1 MSLKVAYASPLPP
14 QQTGIADYSAE
25 LLTHLAE
32 HLDLEL
38 FAEEPH
44 RVIPA
49 LAGRFPVHPL
59 RTLPE
64 RAGRYDA
71 VLYQLGNSADYH
83 GRIYRT
89 LQEVPGVVVL
99 HEYVLHHLVR
109 GLTLVRGD
117 AAGYVEEMR
126 YAYGRSGLALARRS
140 LDTGIPVDVWGYPLF
155 ERAVDAALGVIVH
168 SETTR
173 RRVLQSRPLTRIAKI
188 PHHLSLDELPGTPGT
203 PGMPGMPGTPLTRE
217 AARAALGL
225 PPDAFLV
232 ASFGFV
238 TPVKRLDVALRAFAR
253 LRREAPKAQYL
264 LVGDVS
270 PYYDLDAVLKPELR
284 EGVVKVGHTEL
295 PDFLRYMVAADLAVN
310 LRYPSAGETSG
321 TVVRLLGLGR
331 AVVVSDDGTFS
342 EIPDDCCAKVPLD
355 EAEEETL
362 FAYLQLLYRD
372 GALRHEMGE
381 NARRHMAEH
390 ATLAGSARAYADFVK
405 EIATA
410 HPVRFSAAPPLAPYP
425 ADDVLTDLLA
435 ELTAEASDLGVGEG
449 DEELLAGLA
458 EVVVELDL
466 DKPVP

>member
-1 MSLKVAYASPLPP
+1 MTRVAYASPLPP

-25 LLTHLAE
+25 LLPHLAE

-38 FAEEPH
+38 FAEDPH
-44 RVIPA
+44 RVIPE
-49 LAGRFPVHPL
+49 LTGRFPVHPL
-59 RTLPE
+59 RSLPD
-64 RAGRYDA
+64 RAGQYDA
-71 VLYQLGNSADYH
+71 LLYQLGNSADYH

-89 LQEVPGVVVL
+89 LLEIPGVVVL

-117 AAGYVEEMR
+117 AAGYLEEMR
-126 YAYGRSGLALARRS
+126 YAYGRSGFALGKRS

-155 ERAVDAALGVIVH
+155 ERAVDSALGVIVH

-173 RRVLQSRPLTRIAKI
+173 RRVFQSRPETRIAKV
-188 PHHLSLDELPGTPGT
+188 PHHLSLDGLPGAAA
-203 PGMPGMPGTPLTRE
+203 LTRE

-225 PPDAFLV
+225 PQDAFLV
-232 ASFGFV
+232 ASFGFI

-253 LRREAPKAQYL
+253 LRREAPDARYL

-284 EGVVKVGHTEL
+284 HGVVQVGHTEL
-295 PDFLRYMVAADLAVN
+295 ADFLRYMVAVDVAVN

-355 EAEEETL
+355 AAEEETL
-362 FAYLQLLYRD
+362 FAYLQLLYKEE
-372 GALRHEMGE
+372 GLRREMGE

-390 ATLAGSARAYADFVK
+390 CSLAGSARGYADFIK
-405 EIATA
+405 EIAAA
-410 HPVRFSAAPPLAPYP
+410 HPTPFRPAPPLAPYP
-425 ADDVLTDLLA
+425 ADDVLTDLIA
-435 ELTAEASDLGVGEG
+435 ELTAEVSDLGVGEG

-458 EVVVELDL
+458 EVVVDLDL
-466 DKPVP
+466 DMGYFIT

>member
-1 MSLKVAYASPLPP
+1 MIRVAYASPLPP

-25 LLTHLAE
+25 LLPHLAE

-38 FAEEPH
+38 FAEDPH
-44 RVIPA
+44 RVIPE
-49 LAGRFPVHPL
+49 LSKRFPIHNL

-64 RAGRYDA
+64 RAGQFD
-71 VLYQLGNSADYH
+71 VLLYQLGNSADYH

-89 LQEVPGVVVL
+89 LLDVPGVVVL

-117 AAGYVEEMR
+117 AAGYLEEMR
-126 YAYGRSGLALARRS
+126 YAYGRSGLALAKRS

-155 ERAVDAALGVIVH
+155 ERAVDSALGVIVH

-173 RRVLQSRPLTRIAKI
+173 RRVFQSRPETRIAKV
-188 PHHLSLDELPGTPGT
+188 PHHLSLDGLPGAAT
-203 PGMPGMPGTPLTRE
+203 LTRE
-217 AARAALGL
+217 AARTALGL
-225 PPDAFLV
+225 PQDAFLV
-232 ASFGFV
+232 ASFGFI

-253 LRREAPKAQYL
+253 LRREAPDAHYL

-270 PYYDLDAVLKPELR
+270 PYYDLDAVLKPDLR
-284 EGVVKVGHTEL
+284 DGVVKVGHTEL
-295 PDFLRYMVAADLAVN
+295 ADFLRYMVAVDVAVN

-342 EIPDDCCAKVPLD
+342 EIPDGCCAKVPLD

-362 FAYLQLLYRD
+362 FAYLQLLYQEE
-372 GALRHEMGE
+372 GLRWEMGE

-390 ATLAGSARAYADFVK
+390 CSLAGSARGYADFIK
-405 EIATA
+405 EIAA
-410 HPVRFSAAPPLAPYP
+410 ARPSPFRPAPPLAPYP
-425 ADDVLTDLLA
+425 ADDVLTDLIA
-435 ELTAEASDLGVGEG
+435 ELTAEASDLGVREG

-458 EVVVELDL
+458 EVVVDLELDATFL
-466 DKPVP
+466 

>member
-1 MSLKVAYASPLPP
+1 MTRVAYASPLPP

-25 LLTHLAE
+25 LLPHLAE

-38 FAEEPH
+38 FAEDPH
-44 RVIPA
+44 RVIPE
-49 LAGRFPVHPL
+49 LARRFPVHPL

-64 RAGRYDA
+64 RAGQYDA
-71 VLYQLGNSADYH
+71 ILYQLGNSADYH

-89 LQEVPGVVVL
+89 LLEVPGVVVL

-109 GLTLVRGD
+109 GLTLVGGD
-117 AAGYVEEMR
+117 AAGYLEEMR
-126 YAYGRSGLALARRS
+126 YAYGRSGLSVARRS

-155 ERAVDAALGVIVH
+155 ERAVDSALGVIVH

-173 RRVLQSRPLTRIAKI
+173 RRVLQSRPETRIAKV
-188 PHHLSLDELPGTPGT
+188 PHHLSLDGLPGAAT
-203 PGMPGMPGTPLTRE
+203 LTRE
-217 AARAALGL
+217 AARATLGL
-225 PPDAFLV
+225 PQDAFLV
-232 ASFGFV
+232 ASFGFI

-253 LRREAPKAQYL
+253 LRREAPNAADLRYL

-295 PDFLRYMVAADLAVN
+295 ADFLRYMVAVDVAVN

-342 EIPDDCCAKVPLD
+342 EIPEGCCAKVPLD

-362 FAYLQLLYRD
+362 FAYLRLLYQD
-372 GALRHEMGE
+372 EGLRREMEE

-390 ATLAGSARAYADFVK
+390 CTLAGSARGYADFIQ
-405 EIATA
+405 EIAAARAT
-410 HPVRFSAAPPLAPYP
+410 PFRPAPPLAPYP
-425 ADDVLTDLLA
+425 ADDVLTDLIA

-458 EVVVELDL
+458 EVVVELGL
-466 DKPVP
+466 A

>member
-1 MSLKVAYASPLPP
+1 MTRVAYASPLPP

-25 LLTHLAE
+25 LLPHLAE

-38 FAEEPH
+38 FAEDPH
-44 RVIPA
+44 RVIPE
-49 LAGRFPVHPL
+49 LARRFPVHNL
-59 RTLPE
+59 RALPE
-64 RAGRYDA
+64 RAGQFDA
-71 VLYQLGNSADYH
+71 LLYQLGNSADYH

-89 LQEVPGVVVL
+89 LLEVPGVVVL

-117 AAGYVEEMR
+117 AAGYLEEMR
-126 YAYGRSGLALARRS
+126 YAYGRSGLSVAKRS

-155 ERAVDAALGVIVH
+155 ERAVDSALGVIVH

-173 RRVLQSRPLTRIAKI
+173 RRVLQSRPETRIAKV
-188 PHHLSLDELPGTPGT
+188 PHHLSLDGLPGAAT
-203 PGMPGMPGTPLTRE
+203 LTRE
-217 AARAALGL
+217 AAREILGL
-225 PPDAFLV
+225 PRDAFLV
-232 ASFGFV
+232 ASFGFI

-253 LRREAPKAQYL
+253 LRREAPNAADIQYL

-270 PYYDLDAVLKPELR
+270 PYYDLDAVLKPELAS
-284 EGVVKVGHTEL
+284 GVVKVGHTEL
-295 PDFLRYMVAADLAVN
+295 ADFLRYMVAVDVAVN

-342 EIPDDCCAKVPLD
+342 EIPEGCCAKVPLD

-362 FAYLQLLYRD
+362 FAYLQLLYKD
-372 GALRHEMGE
+372 EGLRREMGE

-390 ATLAGSARAYADFVK
+390 CTLAGSARAYADFIK
-405 EIATA
+405 EIAAARPT
-410 HPVRFSAAPPLAPYP
+410 PFRPAPPLAPYP

-458 EVVVELDL
+458 EVVVELGL
-466 DKPVP
+466 A

>member
-1 MSLKVAYASPLPP
+1 MTLRVAYASPLPP

-25 LLTHLAE
+25 LLPHLAE
-32 HLDLEL
+32 HLELEL
-38 FAEEPH
+38 FTEEPH
-44 RVIPA
+44 RVIPV
-49 LAGRFPVHPL
+49 LADRFPIHNL
-59 RTLPE
+59 KTLPE

-83 GRIYRT
+83 GRIYKI
-89 LQEVPGVVVL
+89 LQEIPGVVVL

-117 AAGYVEEMR
+117 AAGYAAYLEEMR
-126 YAYGRSGLALARRS
+126 YAYGRSGLALAKRS

-155 ERAVDAALGVIVH
+155 ERAVDSARGVIVH

-173 RRVLQSRPLTRIAKI
+173 RRVLKSRPETPIAKV
-188 PHHLSLDELPGTPGT
+188 PHHLSLDGLPGAAA
-203 PGMPGMPGTPLTRE
+203 LTRE
-217 AARAALGL
+217 AARETLGL
-225 PPDAFLV
+225 PRDAFLV
-232 ASFGFV
+232 ASFGFI

-253 LRREAPKAQYL
+253 LRREVPDARYL

-270 PYYDLDAVLKPELR
+270 PYYDLDAILKPELQ
-284 EGVVKVGHTEL
+284 EGAVKVGHTEL
-295 PDFLRYMVAADLAVN
+295 PDFLRYMVAADVAVN

-355 EAEEETL
+355 ETEEETL
-362 FAYLQLLYRD
+362 FAYLQLLYREE
-372 GALRHEMGE
+372 ALREEMAE
-381 NARRHMAEH
+381 NARRHMAEN
-390 ATLAGSARAYADFVK
+390 ATLAGSARGYADFVK
-405 EIATA
+405 EIVATKA
-410 HPVRFSAAPPLAPYP
+410 APFRPAPPLAPYST
-425 ADDVLTDLLA
+425 DDVLTDLLT

-458 EVVVELDL
+458 EVVVDLDL
-466 DKPVP
+466 DNSGR

>member
-1 MSLKVAYASPLPP
+1 MTLRVAYASPLPP

-25 LLTHLAE
+25 LLPHLAE
-32 HLDLEL
+32 HLELEL
-38 FAEEPH
+38 FTEEPH
-44 RVIPA
+44 RVI
-49 LAGRFPVHPL
+49 
-59 RTLPE
+59 PE

-83 GRIYRT
+83 GRIYKI
-89 LQEVPGVVVL
+89 LQEIPGVVVL

-117 AAGYVEEMR
+117 AAGYAAYLEEMR
-126 YAYGRSGLALARRS
+126 YAYGRSGLALAKRS

-155 ERAVDAALGVIVH
+155 ERAVDSARGVIVH

-173 RRVLQSRPLTRIAKI
+173 RRVLKSRPETPIAKV
-188 PHHLSLDELPGTPGT
+188 PHHLSLDGLPGAAA
-203 PGMPGMPGTPLTRE
+203 LTRE
-217 AARAALGL
+217 AARETLGL
-225 PPDAFLV
+225 PRDAFLV
-232 ASFGFV
+232 ASFGFI

-253 LRREAPKAQYL
+253 LRREVPDARYL

-270 PYYDLDAVLKPELR
+270 PYYDLDAILKPELQ
-284 EGVVKVGHTEL
+284 EGAVKVGHTEL
-295 PDFLRYMVAADLAVN
+295 PDFLRYMVAADVAVN

-355 EAEEETL
+355 ETEEETL
-362 FAYLQLLYRD
+362 FAYLQLLYREE
-372 GALRHEMGE
+372 ALREEMAE
-381 NARRHMAEH
+381 NARRHMAEN
-390 ATLAGSARAYADFVK
+390 ATLAGSARGYADFVK
-405 EIATA
+405 EIVATKA
-410 HPVRFSAAPPLAPYP
+410 APFRPAPPLAPYST
-425 ADDVLTDLLA
+425 DDVLTDLLT

-458 EVVVELDL
+458 EVVVDLDL
-466 DKPVP
+466 DNSGR